1 MPTVDQIFE
10 RQQQTP
16 RRPTRILY
24 RPPEP
29 LPQPTPPPPP
39 PPRIEL
45 PRPQPPPPPP
55 RIELP
60 RPQPRILPRRGLP
73 MYRPPEPSPQP
84 QTQPANPLQGVAAA
98 LGQATRTLQSTLGQ
112 VAGQVTSTLQRAGQ
126 TIATGAR
133 VVAKKAGEFAAWS
146 ERQSEEL
153 FQGKVTPATVIGTA
167 ASFVLPT
174 TIMQI
179 AGGQKKLDIRNPET
193 AIGLGSDIL
202 LMIPVAFQFSI

>member
-1 MPTVDQIFE
+1 
-10 RQQQTP
+10 
-16 RRPTRILY
+16 
-24 RPPEP
+24 
-29 LPQPTPPPPP
+29 
-39 PPRIEL
+39 
-45 PRPQPPPPPP
+45 
-55 RIELP
+55 
-60 RPQPRILPRRGLP
+60 
-73 MYRPPEPSPQP
+73 
-84 QTQPANPLQGVAAA
+84 
-98 LGQATRTLQSTLGQ
+98 
-112 VAGQVTSTLQRAGQ
+112 LQRAGQ

-153 FQGKVTPATVIGTA
+153 FKGKVTPATVIGTA

-202 LMIPVAFQFSI
+202 TMIPVAGAVAKAARAGSTAARAAGSVARAARIAEVARTAARPVAKAPASAVARLVPTLINFLIGI

>member
-1 MPTVDQIFE
+1 
-10 RQQQTP
+10 
-16 RRPTRILY
+16 
-24 RPPEP
+24 
-29 LPQPTPPPPP
+29 
-39 PPRIEL
+39 
-45 PRPQPPPPPP
+45 
-55 RIELP
+55 
-60 RPQPRILPRRGLP
+60 

-153 FQGKVTPATVIGTA
+153 FKGKVTPATVIGTA

-174 TIMQI
+174 TVMQI
-179 AGGQKKLDIRNPET
+179 VGGQKKLDVRDPNT

-202 LMIPVAFQFSI
+202 TMIPVVGAVAKAARAGSTVARVARAARVAEVARTAARPVAKAPASAVARLVPTLINFLIGI